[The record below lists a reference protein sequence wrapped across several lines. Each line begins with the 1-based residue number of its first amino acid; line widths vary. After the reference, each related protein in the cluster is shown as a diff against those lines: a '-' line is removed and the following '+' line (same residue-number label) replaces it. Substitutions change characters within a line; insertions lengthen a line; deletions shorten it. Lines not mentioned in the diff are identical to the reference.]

1 MFGCGGA
8 PVQSEAPVSGNVPAG
23 AIVLRIEVIER
34 SYTGLSPADDCP
46 KEEPCIQFQGWSKYR
61 ARVREVISG
70 NWNKK
75 DVTFARLEHGAY
87 MDKVTRDCYVIL
99 DPANADIRSKIGV
112 QFVSRKLLSNIIE
125 SHRAEIEAL
134 GKTP

>member
-1 MFGCGGA
+1 
-8 PVQSEAPVSGNVPAG
+8 
-23 AIVLRIEVIER
+23 
-34 SYTGLSPADDCP
+34 
-46 KEEPCIQFQGWSKYR
+46 
-61 ARVREVISG
+61 
-70 NWNKK
+70 
-75 DVTFARLEHGAY
+75 